1 MPTVIIN
8 SGSTGHRV
16 GAVHFKV
23 LRWLSSL
30 NQNVDHT
37 GSLTVVSACKDKNQ
51 RVSVQDSMESRAAQK
66 NDMLIM
72 SEVRKSSLA
81 FNAWGTRFNSLF
93 ASFSL
98 SLTCCHFI
106 CLSFFLSFP
115 LQLFSTPPIPSTP
128 PSPMP
133 CGIEALRQQCKSR
146 RDELLVYTF
155 NLGWQGGQKK

>member
-1 MPTVIIN
+1 MPVSPQREVGVVFGGCAVPTVIIN

-51 RVSVQDSMESRAAQK
+51 RVSVQDSMESRAALK

-81 FNAWGTRFNSLF
+81 FNAWGTRCNSLF

-106 CLSFFLSFP
+106 CLSFFFI
-115 LQLFSTPPIPSTP
+115 F
-128 PSPMP
+128 PSPAFFYTP
-133 CGIEALRQQCKSR
+133 HSLHPSLSHALW
-146 RDELLVYTF
+146 DWGTETAV
-155 NLGWQGGQKK
+155 